1 MNDFKDSKKV
11 VVSLSG
17 GLDSTTLLYLAVKE
31 LGANNVYAVSF
42 DYNQRH
48 DVELT
53 VAANTCA
60 KLGVSHVILDVK
72 FMGEFAKNVSS
83 MVKGAVETPE
93 MEDILGDP
101 QPSTYM
107 PNRNMI
113 LLSIVC
119 GYAESVGADTVS
131 LGIQAT
137 DSYSYWD
144 TTPDFYDSILNVL
157 KLNRKNE
164 IKFIAPFVHM
174 TKVDEIKLGVEL
186 GVDFSNCWSCYNPL
200 ISGVDPKDRNE
211 VINFNTSKTYIPCG
225 KCPSCF
231 ERKHSFEKA
240 EVKDTLESVVV

>member
-1 MNDFKDSKKV
+1 MNDFKLSKKA

-31 LGANNVYAVSF
+31 LGAENVFAVSF

-48 DVELT
+48 DVELI
-53 VAANTCA
+53 VAKNTCK
-60 KLGVSHVILDVK
+60 KLGVKHEIIDVK
-72 FMGEFAKNVSS
+72 FMGEFAKNVSA
-83 MVKGAVETPE
+83 MVKGSVETPD

-101 QPSTYM
+101 QPVTYM

-144 TTPDFYDSILNVL
+144 TTPDFYDSIHNVL
-157 KLNRKNE
+157 KLNRKNQ
-164 IKFIAPFVHM
+164 IMFVAPFVNM
-174 TKVDEIKLGVEL
+174 TKIDEIKLGVDL
-186 GVDFSNCWSCYNPL
+186 GVDYENSWSCYQPNESPYEAK
-200 ISGVDPKDRNE
+200 VVNEDRIIHLRE
-211 VINFNTSKTYIPCG
+211 YRPCG
-225 KCPSCF
+225 KCPSCS
-231 ERKHSFEKA
+231 ERRNAFNKLGMVDPLVNVIE
-240 EVKDTLESVVV
+240 